1 MALAQYSEL
10 YWTPSGTVAANV
22 PARVFNYSTNTFAVL
37 WADAGGTVPL
47 ANPLNTTTAGR
58 LTFYAEEGRYWV
70 HIDSESFEIA
80 VGAAAQAAT
89 QEDITTAVAAHSAA
103 VDPHGDR
110 AYADVVAADEAA
122 AWRRRDMP
130 DPALADTL
138 YTGTTP
144 TTSTTQSATPT
155 ISGAITYAPATGP
168 FLYLGADD
176 FEFGATFPDTNY
188 YLPTSRYPNTYSS
201 GQSNW
206 TVEFWTD
213 AAEFEVGFKY
223 ISAATMYRLSI
234 DGRPVT
240 DLMQS
245 SGGITAG
252 SSHMLLVDLGST
264 GPRRIRIDFTTM
276 PFRGVYLPPSATMW
290 QPTGIGGRLAV
301 LGDSL
306 TDGSSQ
312 NTGFGQGTWLQRTGR
327 LLGCTD
333 VWDQARG
340 GTGYITSGSFATFGD
355 RVASDIVAYA
365 PDRVIVWGGFNDS
378 GGSQAAIGTAAD
390 AVYAA
395 IDAGLPDTQVYVIGC
410 WSPSGSP
417 GSGITNTDATLRTAA
432 ASAGLPF
439 ISPVTGSIYDA
450 SGTLVATHGPWITAQ
465 NASTYIGGDNT
476 HPTDAG
482 HIYLSRRIYGALLA
496 LMPG

>member
-1 MALAQYSEL
+1 MALAQYTDTF
-10 YWTPSGTVAANV
+10 WFPSGALAASV
-22 PARVFNYSTNTFAVL
+22 PARVFPENSNTLAVL
-37 WADAGGTVPL
+37 YTDATGTTTLP
-47 ANPLNTTTAGR
+47 NPLNTSTSGV
-58 LTFYAEEGRYWV
+58 LTFWAEEGEYWL
-70 HIDSESFEIA
+70 HLDSEAFRIG
-80 VGAAAQAAT
+80 VGAAAQNAT
-89 QEDITTAVAAHSAA
+89 QDDVTQAVTTHTAAS
-103 VDPHGDR
+103 DPHADR
-110 AYADVVAADEAA
+110 AYADTIAASEAA
-122 AWRRRDMP
+122 AWRRRHMP

-144 TTSTTQSATPT
+144 SVSTTQSTTPT
-155 ISGAITYAPATGP
+155 ITDAVTYAPDTGP

-176 FEFGATFPDTNY
+176 FEFGEVFPDTNY
-188 YLPTSRYPNTYSS
+188 YLPTSRYPHTYAS

-206 TVEFWTD
+206 SLEFWTD
-213 AAEFEVGFKY
+213 ADEFEVGFKY
-223 ISAATMYRLSI
+223 ISSATMYRLSV
-234 DGRPVT
+234 DGRKVT

-264 GPRRIRIDFTTM
+264 APRRIRIDFTTM

-290 QPTGIGGRLAV
+290 QPVARGGRLAV

-306 TDGSSQ
+306 TDGSGQ

-340 GTGYITSGSFATFGD
+340 GTGYTVAGSFATFGD
-355 RVASDIVAYA
+355 RVADDIVAYA

-395 IDAGLPDTQVYVIGC
+395 IATGLPNTQVYVIGC

-439 ISPVTGSIYDA
+439 ISPITGSIYDA
-450 SGTLVATHGPWITAQ
+450 GGDLAATHGPWITAQ
-465 NASTYIGGDNT
+465 NADTYVGGDGT

-482 HIYLSRRIYGALLA
+482 HVYLSRRISGALLA
-496 LMPG
+496 LMPS